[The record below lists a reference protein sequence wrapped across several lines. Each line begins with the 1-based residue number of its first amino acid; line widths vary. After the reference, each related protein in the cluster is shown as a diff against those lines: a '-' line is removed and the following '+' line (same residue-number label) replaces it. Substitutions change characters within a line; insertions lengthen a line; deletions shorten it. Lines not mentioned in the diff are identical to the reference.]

1 MWHSGYFKMCKSCIR
16 MICMQI
22 KNISRDDLVECIV
35 SYQTIIT
42 TMLYSYSSLIFFI
55 VKGEQDTATKLLY
68 ACVGWWTRRRKNR
81 ERKRGQCRKKRGT
94 KDTHKEDLSLRRV
107 TKAPY
112 GITRR
117 TWYQLSSIISQSKVK
132 REKCNVVCADDDVDR
147 VIVPF
152 CQQIQYEK
160 GGWVV
165 EVAANLAFL
174 SFFPFSCFLWHT
186 HTHTTHINNHCLSFA
201 ILFPRRTIIH
211 SYQIPIL
218 YYYHLHVYHSNPQC
232 QTQCYGKRLDTTLVH
247 EHGIYCLALV
257 AIVNSFMLQFHSQYT
272 SKCSAWHPYQKRCQ
286 THSLQQYTPVL
297 LSSWKTSSSC
307 RTRAKVTQGGG
318 KWE

>member
-186 HTHTTHINNHCLSFA
+186 HN
-201 ILFPRRTIIH
+201 
-211 SYQIPIL
+211 SYQ
-218 YYYHLHVYHSNPQC
+218 
-232 QTQCYGKRLDTTLVH
+232 
-247 EHGIYCLALV
+247 
-257 AIVNSFMLQFHSQYT
+257 
-272 SKCSAWHPYQKRCQ
+272 
-286 THSLQQYTPVL
+286 
-297 LSSWKTSSSC
+297 
-307 RTRAKVTQGGG
+307 
-318 KWE
+318 